1 MTMFGPLPQ
10 AGQEEKVTLDVFT
23 LRVVPG
29 TYKVVEAERFGEK
42 ISIGTLKYG
51 DFNPYENAHA
61 VSGFL
66 GGYGLRRYSDPSSA
80 PQSAYGALGA
90 QVSQEAYNSYYKE
103 AFDIDCSRGPAIL
116 APLQTIETTGFT
128 NIPVWMGEV
137 TPTTGPL
144 TGLTQF
150 VAVAGNRIAYRNS
163 NGTWTNSGPI
173 LPNAARK
180 GAVGV
185 YNGALII
192 GFGSLAAAVY
202 TTDLTN
208 LLQVTN
214 TALQPIWA
222 YAITAD
228 QAALFIAGGPSASNW
243 NTVTS
248 GLSPVLLDTYL
259 TVCDTTD
266 SFITALAPGGGVG
279 IVFVGK
285 TDCLG
290 MIDVNGVFRK
300 LVPFDSTYSFNCVG
314 MRWALGSGGEE
325 QRGALVLV
333 FPRDRS
339 LWIYQPSGTNPGTA
353 ENISVWARQ
362 GFRPQ
367 NIRGRT
373 TCIQGTARWLYHCI
387 QNGTSQNTWL
397 LKRDMLSGA
406 IHSQNDLGIARS
418 DSMGIT
424 SLFGTNPLLIIA
436 RGSDVVSLILP
447 LDGESPLDDANTRF
461 QPMGTLD
468 IPDIDL
474 GFPDEQKI
482 PFTIR
487 VVGDSLT
494 PAAQQIEV
502 WTALDGGS
510 YTKLGVVEN
519 TPGGTVSFPSTSIA
533 NRISVRFILKTID
546 PALTPQLLGFSV
558 RVSINA
564 KLYRIWTFNAYLP
577 GIHHQN
583 LTEDRR
589 NSKKIIDALWAAR
602 ITGLP
607 VDFEDR
613 WRDQWTVRILKV
625 SEVETITEVDRTPET
640 SMELTLLEFARGESG
655 TKWDD
660 PLAIW
665 DDPTSLWGPGGP

>member
-10 AGQEEKVTLDVFT
+10 AGQIEEVTLDEFP
-23 LRVVPG
+23 LRIVPG

-66 GGYGLRRYSDPSSA
+66 GGYGLRRYSDPSTS
-80 PQSAYGALGA
+80 PQGAYGQLGA
-90 QVSQEAYNSYYKE
+90 QVSQEQYNSYYKE
-103 AFDIDCSRGPAIL
+103 AFDVDCSRGPAIL
-116 APLQTIETTGFT
+116 APLQTPETTGLST
-128 NIPVWMGEV
+128 PAVWMGEV
-137 TPTTGPL
+137 TPTSGIL
-144 TGLTQF
+144 SGLTKW
-150 VAVAGNRIAYRNS
+150 VAVGGTKVVYRNS
-163 NGTWTNSGPI
+163 DGTWTDTGI
-173 LPNAARK
+173 TLPAAARK

-192 GFGSLAAAVY
+192 GFGFPAAAVY
-202 TTDLTN
+202 STDLATTAN
-208 LLQVTN
+208 VTDS
-214 TALQPIWA
+214 ALAPLYA
-222 YAITAD
+222 YAITTD
-228 QAALFIAGGPSASNW
+228 QAACYLAGGPSNTNW

-248 GLSPVLLDTYL
+248 GTSPVTFDTFL
-259 TVCDTTD
+259 TTCDTTD

-285 TDCLG
+285 TDRLG
-290 MIDVNGVFRK
+290 IIDPNGVFRT
-300 LVPFDSTYSFNCVG
+300 LVPFDSIYTYNNTG

-325 QRGALVLV
+325 QRGSLVLV

-339 LWIYQPSGTNPGTA
+339 LWIYEPGQSTA

-367 NIRGRT
+367 TIRGRT
-373 TCIQGTARWLYHCI
+373 TAIQGTARWLYHVI
-387 QNGTSQNTWL
+387 QNGTSGNSWL
-397 LKRDMLSGA
+397 LKRDMLSGS
-406 IHSQNDLGIARS
+406 IHAQNDLGVNLC

-424 SLFGTNPLLIIA
+424 SLFGTNPLLFI
-436 RGSDVVSLILP
+436 GQGNNVVSIILP
-447 LDGESPLDDANTRF
+447 LDGESPLDDPNTRY
-461 QPMGTLD
+461 QPVGTLD

-487 VVGDSLT
+487 VVGDNLT

-502 WTALDGGS
+502 WAALDGGS
-510 YTKLGVVEN
+510 YTQLGIVEN

-546 PALTPQLLGFSV
+546 PALTPQLLGFSL

-564 KLYRIWTFNAYLP
+564 KLYRIWTFSAYLP
-577 GIHHQN
+577 GVTHQN
-583 LTEDRR
+583 NTEDRR
-589 NSKKIIDALWAAR
+589 NPKTMIDALWAAR
-602 ITGLP
+602 IEGLP
-607 VDFEDR
+607 VTFEDR
-613 WRDQWTVRILKV
+613 WQDRWTVRILKV
-625 SEVETITEVDRTPET
+625 SEVETLREVDSVPET
-640 SMELTLLEFARGESG
+640 ALELTLLEFARGEGG

-660 PLAIW
+660 PLAIY